1 MKLSKN
7 LVIGTSVGLAVIGI
21 WLILRGKKK
30 PNQTPVYTDNNNNNN
45 NNNNNYNPTPTPT
58 PKNDNFP
65 LKRGSYGA
73 RVKELQLVLLKYD
86 ANILPQY
93 GVDGDFGAE
102 TENALLKVSGKK
114 TVDTQS
120 ELDALKYS
128 KAQFQ

>member
-1 MKLSKN
+1 MKLNKKYVLGVSIA
-7 LVIGTSVGLAVIGI
+7 LGTIGL
-21 WLILRGKKK
+21 WLILKGNKRT
-30 PNQTPVYTDNNNNNN
+30 PNYTPNYTP
-45 NNNNNYNPTPTPT
+45 NPTPNTNTNTNTTPNPT
-58 PKNDNFP
+58 KNDNFP

-86 ANILPQY
+86 ANILPQF

-102 TENALLKVSGKK
+102 TENALLKISGKK

>member
-1 MKLSKN
+1 MKLNKKYVLGASIA
-7 LVIGTSVGLAVIGI
+7 LGVVGI
-21 WLILRGKKK
+21 WLILKGNKKTPSYNPS
-30 PNQTPVYTDNNNNNN
+30 PNYNPNPSPNPNPNP
-45 NNNNNYNPTPTPT
+45 NPTPTR
-58 PKNDNFP
+58 NDNFP

-102 TENALLKVSGKK
+102 TENALLKISGKK

-128 KAQFQ
+128 KNPFY